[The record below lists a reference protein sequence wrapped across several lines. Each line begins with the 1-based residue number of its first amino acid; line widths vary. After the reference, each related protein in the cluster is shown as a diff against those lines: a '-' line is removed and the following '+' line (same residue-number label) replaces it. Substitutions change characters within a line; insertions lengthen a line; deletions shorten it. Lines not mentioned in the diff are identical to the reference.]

1 MEYLLSEC
9 SADPV
14 AKDEM
19 GCVPSDLTMDSDI
32 LHAINK
38 FADELRIRQD
48 LEKLAGIQA
57 AEAPLTPRN
66 RNTISF
72 DLVER
77 DIENGLIPSR
87 SHSLFLNQNE
97 AKQIRDHFSNKSNK
111 NNNALSGRGLLEIPE
126 QLTVITNENYL
137 VRHNS
142 APVQR
147 SPTYKTNEQRERHN
161 SQIIES
167 ASESSEPGTPRA
179 TRFYTEQDTGK
190 RTQSLRDSGVFDEES
205 DMDTL
210 TDQLIKKKLSS
221 SEHYNII

>member
-32 LHAINK
+32 LHAINR
-38 FADELRIRQD
+38 FADELRIRRD
-48 LEKLAGIQA
+48 LERLAGIQA
-57 AEAPLTPRN
+57 AEAPQTPRK

-72 DLVER
+72 ELVEN

-87 SHSLFLNQNE
+87 AHSMFLNQNE
-97 AKQIRDHFSNKSNK
+97 AKQIREHFSNKNK
-111 NNNALSGRGLLEIPE
+111 TNNNALSGARGLLEIPE
-126 QLTVITNENYL
+126 QLSIITNDNYL

-147 SPTYKTNEQRERHN
+147 SPTIKASEERERHN
-161 SQIIES
+161 SLIIES
-167 ASESSEPGTPRA
+167 ASEDSEPGTPRA
-179 TRFYTEQDTGK
+179 TRFHTQ
-190 RTQSLRDSGVFDEES
+190 RTQSLRDSGVFDEET
-205 DMDTL
+205 DMDSL